1 MSEKN
6 LNKFINALGLLSTF
20 AIFIGALL
28 KLQRT
33 EWGGRLYI
41 YGLLA
46 WFVISSIEI
55 SRLKKQVKKLEERK
69 FGESIDILSETR

>member
-6 LNKFINALGLLSTF
+6 LTKLMNGLGILSTL
-20 AIFIGALL
+20 AILIGAFLR
-28 KLQRT
+28 LQRT
-33 EWGGRLYI
+33 EWGNHLYI

-55 SRLKKQVKKLEERK
+55 SRLKKIIKKLDDRK
-69 FGESIDILSETR
+69 FAE